1 MKKNSA
7 SELLPLWDDLL
18 RDYQKRAVILTREGF
33 RQGAKALLLVLP
45 TGTGKTRTAVC
56 LPREGARVMVVCG
69 QDDLV
74 MQWRDSIKHLRRRAA
89 AIEQTKENVPNSFG
103 FLVGRYSFFI
113 PFGEAVDVDAE
124 KEKIQKEIQHITG
137 FLKSVQG
144 KLSNERFV
152 GNAPESVVVMERK
165 KESDE
170 LSKLDVLNS
179 KLKDLG

>member
-89 AIEQTKENVPNSFG
+89 AIEHTKDNWAEDGDEWIVATLQTLTSNSGGTEQRYKRLIGNVD
-103 FLVGRYSFFI
+103 LI
-113 PFGEAVDVDAE
+113 
-124 KEKIQKEIQHITG
+124 IW
-137 FLKSVQG
+137 
-144 KLSNERFV
+144 
-152 GNAPESVVVMERK
+152 
-165 KESDE
+165 DE
-170 LSKLDVLNS
+170 TDFYWSTAYR
-179 KLKDLG
+179 